1 MSGTE
6 MTDYGGG
13 TERPNGASVGFA
25 IDQDAKVLAV
35 TMEEAIRTSPDSFG
49 TTLVDVASKK
59 VNDWIHEIQSS
70 TWVVA
75 ERNGKGVGV
84 AACKHPDPG
93 KDKEDRTESRYI
105 ESVWIAPELRGNRL
119 GERLIKYL
127 MHAEYRKSRL
137 VRQYLLWVFP
147 ANEPAINLYRRLG
160 FVQVDPKQEVS
171 EPKQDDVSEIK
182 YCLDVNPNTRAAIRE
197 TASEAALLAVKEEW
211 GVTYRVLG
219 EGDSA

>member
-1 MSGTE
+1 

-13 TERPNGASVGFA
+13 TECPNGAGAASAVL
-25 IDQDAKVLAV
+25 QDAKVLAA
-35 TMEEAIRTSPDSFG
+35 TMLEAIRTSPDSFL

-59 VNDWIHEIQSS
+59 ANDWIHEIQSS

-75 ERNGKGVGV
+75 ERDGKGVGV

-127 MHAEYRKSRL
+127 MHTEYRRSRL

-160 FVQVDPKQEVS
+160 FVPVAAKHEV
-171 EPKQDDVSEIK
+171 VSEIK
-182 YCLDVNPNTRAAIRE
+182 YRLDVNPGTRAAIRE
-197 TASEAALLAVKEEW
+197 TAGEAALLADKEEY
-211 GVTYRVLG
+211 GITYRVLG

>member
-1 MSGTE
+1 

-13 TERPNGASVGFA
+13 TERPIGASAGSA
-25 IDQDAKVLAV
+25 IDQDAKVLAA
-35 TMEEAIRTSPDSFG
+35 TMREAIRTSPDSFV
-49 TTLVDVASKK
+49 TTLVDIASKK

-75 ERNGKGVGV
+75 ERDGKGVGV

-93 KDKEDRTESRYI
+93 IDKEDRADSRYI
-105 ESVWIAPELRGNRL
+105 ESVWIAPDLRGNRL

-127 MHAEYRKSRL
+127 MHTEYRKSRL

-147 ANEPAINLYRRLG
+147 ANESAINLYQRLG
-160 FVQVDPKQEVS
+160 FVRVEAKEEEVS
-171 EPKQDDVSEIK
+171 EPEQEDVSEIK
-182 YCLDVNPNTRAAIRE
+182 YRLDVNPRTRAAIHE
-197 TASEAALLAVKEEW
+197 TAGEAALLAVKAKW

-219 EGDSA
+219 EERAR